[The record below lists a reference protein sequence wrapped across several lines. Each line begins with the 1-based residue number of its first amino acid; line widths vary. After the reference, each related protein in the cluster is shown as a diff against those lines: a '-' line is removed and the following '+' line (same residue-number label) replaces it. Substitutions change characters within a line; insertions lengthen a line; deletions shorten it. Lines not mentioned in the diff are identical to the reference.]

1 MKNIE
6 NIAVRGYMTKE
17 VDVRAQI
24 LFLIIPIAGYYAWYR
39 INKLRW
45 GFAIN
50 LGTSLLIVPLL
61 FMQVTNLFFFATV
74 ISLFISVYCMM
85 KWTTEYNLKVREDID
100 KEN

>member
-39 INKLRW
+39 IN
-45 GFAIN
+45 
-50 LGTSLLIVPLL
+50 LLL
-61 FMQVTNLFFFATV
+61 VTTHGIGLTN
-74 ISLFISVYCMM
+74 
-85 KWTTEYNLKVREDID
+85 
-100 KEN
+100 

>member
-17 VDVRAQI
+17 VDIRAQI

-74 ISLFISVYCMM
+74 CYDINGHN
-85 KWTTEYNLKVREDID
+85 TTYMAD
-100 KEN
+100 KIFELT